1 MRHTVTALLS
11 AVSIC
16 AFACIIPAAAWAMS
30 AGDANAEANQAQL
43 HPWSPD
49 QTPDWIPNG
58 VPMGEVYAG
67 VPAYAYV
74 PPAVAFVSPPSVA
87 YVSPP
92 AVAPVIVPITP

>member
-1 MRHTVTALLS
+1 MRYRLAALLCT
-11 AVSIC
+11 ASIC
-16 AFACIIPAAAWAMS
+16 AFACAIPAVAWAMGG
-30 AGDANAEANQAQL
+30 GDANAEADQAQL

-49 QTPDWIPNG
+49 QAPNWIPNG

-74 PPAVAFVSPPSVA
+74 PPAVA

-92 AVAPVIVPITP
+92 AVVYVSPLAVAPVIVPITP

>member
-1 MRHTVTALLS
+1 MKHTLTAVLS
-11 AVSIC
+11 AASIC
-16 AFACIIPAAAWAMS
+16 AFASAVPAAAWAMGG
-30 AGDANAEANQAQL
+30 GDANAEADQAQL
-43 HPWSPD
+43 HPWSPN
-49 QTPDWIPNG
+49 QTPGWIPNG

-74 PPAVAFVSPPSVA
+74 PPAVAYVSPPAVV